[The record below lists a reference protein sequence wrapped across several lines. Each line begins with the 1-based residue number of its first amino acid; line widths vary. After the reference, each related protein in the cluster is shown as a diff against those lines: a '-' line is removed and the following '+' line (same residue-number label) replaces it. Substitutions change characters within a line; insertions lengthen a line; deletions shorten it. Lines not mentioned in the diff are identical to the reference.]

1 MGHCTPKSAS
11 TSSGPRVGTAVALA
25 EKPAGGTPFPVVDY
39 GYGKDPMAGMDHSAM
54 PGMNMPVLGKE
65 GDTDGSGRVFGWAT
79 GAPYGARV
87 LSMRDLVAL
96 QPRADA
102 APPTREIVVRLQG
115 NMERYI
121 WTLNGKKFGEGPP
134 IDVKFGERVRI
145 TFINETMMAHPM
157 HLHGMF
163 FEVENG
169 QAPGLTPEKNVIVVA
184 PGRTQSIVLTANEAG
199 EWPLHCHLLYHM
211 NSGMMQ
217 KLVVANVASPDG
229 KPAMAH
235 HH

>member
-1 MGHCTPKSAS
+1 M
-11 TSSGPRVGTAVALA
+11 
-25 EKPAGGTPFPVVDY
+25 
-39 GYGKDPMAGMDHSAM
+39 
-54 PGMNMPVLGKE
+54 MNMPVLGKE
-65 GDTDGSGRVFGWAT
+65 GETDGSGRVFGWAT

-96 QPRADA
+96 QPKADA
-102 APPTREIVVRLQG
+102 TAPTREIIVRLQG

-121 WTLNGKKFGEGPP
+121 WTLNGKKFGEAPP
-134 IDVKFGERVRI
+134 IDVKFGERVRV

-169 QAPGLTPEKNVIVVA
+169 QAPGLMPEKNVIVVA
-184 PGRTQSIVLTANEAG
+184 PGRTQSIILTANEAG

-217 KLVVANVASPDG
+217 KLVVATVASPDG
-229 KPAMAH
+229 TPAPAAVH